1 MSVSEPQDRGALHPD
16 PGPAVTEDR
25 APGYQARH
33 RPANSFQTRRDYLD
47 HELQIMQP
55 RRYGLNLPGRD
66 FRFEW
71 EDLVPAIAGTIG
83 IIAMYTA
90 VMTSWAEGL
99 NALWAREGL
108 DKALDVTA
116 FAIEVSRVEM
126 LIPALLFCVLA
137 SGFIN
142 PRANLAGNH
151 GPMIP
156 MILAI
161 AMAGAHPLALALL
174 IGFFG
179 LAMSFLKGGSRL
191 VNLTSKGVAGGLL
204 VFLGF
209 TGSLSQID
217 SLVVWANGLSDPARG
232 IEAGQMGHVALVVL
246 GVVVV
251 VYAVLARLEKRW
263 LAIPLCAVIG
273 LVIALLLGT
282 GFSIEFATRPD
293 LPNLSPAYW
302 WGSEDRGWMLGL
314 PGLQH
319 FIASL
324 PFAILAVAMW
334 PPDFLGHRI
343 FQEMNYPKGSD
354 KVLMDVDDTM
364 TMCSIRQMVGTA
376 VGGGNIT
383 SSWGTYM
390 IPAAIAKRPIPGG
403 AILLG
408 LLVINIA
415 ILGFPMDVA
424 VWPPVMRVAL
434 LVGVA
439 LPLLEAGM
447 RMIEQDKDA
456 KAAGICLFAAMVTNP
471 VLAWAATMLLDN
483 NGLIGDPDRPKTLSR
498 LDRMIIPA
506 SVLAICLAAMVTVG
520 MLEEKFGIPGIF

>member
-1 MSVSEPQDRGALHPD
+1 MPVDAAAPIGALNQPVADDTAAYADLHK
-16 PGPAVTEDR
+16 PARDFATR
-25 APGYQARH
+25 A
-33 RPANSFQTRRDYLD
+33 DYLD
-47 HELQIMQP
+47 HELQIMKP
-55 RRYGLNLPGRD
+55 RRNALNLPGRD
-66 FRFEW
+66 FRFEL

-99 NALWAREGL
+99 NASWAKDGIDR
-108 DKALDVTA
+108 ALDVSA

-126 LIPALLFCVLA
+126 LIPALVFCVFA
-137 SGFIN
+137 SGFWN

-156 MILAI
+156 MIFAI
-161 AMAGAHPLALALL
+161 AIAGAHPLALALL
-174 IGFFG
+174 IGAFG
-179 LAMSFLKGGSRL
+179 LILGAVKGGSRL
-191 VNLTSKGVAGGLL
+191 VNLTSNGVAGGLL

-209 TGSLSQID
+209 TGSMAQINA
-217 SLVVWANGLSDPARG
+217 LVGWARG
-232 IEAGQMGHVALVVL
+232 LENEATGVAAGSMGYIALVVL
-246 GVVVV
+246 GIVVV
-251 VYAVLARLEKRW
+251 VYAVLAKLDKRW
-263 LAIPLCAVIG
+263 LAIPLCAATG
-273 LVIALLLGT
+273 LVVALLFGA
-282 GFSIEFATRPD
+282 GFSINFVTEAG
-293 LPNLSPAYW
+293 LPNLNPVYW
-302 WGSEDRGWMLGL
+302 WGSDSQGWMLGL
-314 PGLQH
+314 PNMQH

-343 FQEMNYPKGSD
+343 FQQMNYPKGSE

-408 LLVINIA
+408 SLVMLIA
-415 ILGFPMDVA
+415 ILGAPMDVA

-447 RMIEQDKDA
+447 QMIKDDKDS
-456 KAAGICLFAAMVTNP
+456 KAAGICVFAAMVTNP
-471 VLAWAATMLLDN
+471 VLAWALAMLLDN
-483 NGLIGDPDRPKTLSR
+483 NGLIGDKERPSRLSR
-498 LDRMIIPA
+498 LDRLVIPA
-506 SVLAICLAAMVTVG
+506 TVLGICLLAMLAVG
-520 MLEEKFGIPGIF
+520 MLEDKFGIPALL